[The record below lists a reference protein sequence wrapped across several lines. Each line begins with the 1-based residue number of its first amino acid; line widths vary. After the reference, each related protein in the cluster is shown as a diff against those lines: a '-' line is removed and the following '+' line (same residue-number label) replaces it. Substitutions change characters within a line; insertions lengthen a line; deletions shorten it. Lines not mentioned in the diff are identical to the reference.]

1 MKLFKSKNK
10 FVEIAD
16 SKISEIKSKYMRNIP
31 LSKEEKQIKGW
42 MNSNR
47 DLKRHAA
54 NNIEDARA
62 SLRI

>member
-10 FVEIAD
+10 FVEIED
-16 SKISEIKSKYMRNIP
+16 SKVSEIKSKYMRGIP

-42 MNSNR
+42 MESNR
-47 DLKRHAA
+47 NLIRHAA

-62 SLRI
+62 VLGL